1 MNLNWTVIS
10 LLFDAVMIAGIIYFA
25 LNDIRWW
32 SLIFHAVMVIVFI
45 ADMYETIRN
54 RKKV

>member
-32 SLIFHAVMVIVFI
+32 SLIFHDVMVIVFI
-45 ADMYETIRN
+45 SDMYETIRN